1 MCKGICHHLFV
12 VVLCLCAL
20 SAAAWAQE
28 DVNEPWDP
36 AEHFVPYWES
46 VELEARLYNPAR
58 KPEADPNTQRRLSIQ
73 GAVEILDYDHLI
85 GVNDRVQDL
94 VVLDQDGAEIYS
106 TVGDLPGSRWYR
118 SVEDVRRLA
127 GFFQRADEFRFGA
140 SIPMDPNRGYPT
152 SLSRIEWSTG
162 ALIAETFA
170 VVDVPFEPNETWI
183 ELVPGLE
190 ILVEEASV
198 EEGKYAYKIQAI
210 YDRDLISYSVGPT
223 WHFWREEVPPATL
236 LLKMDMLNAAGQSV
250 RDLSSS
256 GGFGSGTSA
265 HGTGDGL
272 MEATSTGHGSCSAC
286 GNVTTIRYTFALEP
300 YEQAARFVLEDIPV
314 PSF

>member
-1 MCKGICHHLFV
+1 MRKGICHHLFV

-20 SAAAWAQE
+20 STEVWAQE

-36 AEHFVPYWES
+36 AEHFRPFWES
-46 VELEARLYNPAR
+46 VELEAKLYNPIER
-58 KPEADPNTQRRLSIQ
+58 PDRDPNTQRRLSIQ
-73 GAVEILDYDHLI
+73 GAVEMIDYDQLI

-94 VVLDQDGAEIYS
+94 VVLDQDNVELYN
-106 TVGDLPGSRWYR
+106 TVGAGIGSRSYR
-118 SVEDVRRLA
+118 SIEEVKRWA
-127 GFFQRADEFRFGA
+127 GFRQRADEFWFST

-152 SLSRIEWSTG
+152 SLSRMEWSAN
-162 ALIAETFA
+162 ALVADVFE

-190 ILVEEASV
+190 IMVEEASV

-210 YDRDLISYSVGPT
+210 YDRSLISFDSMGH
-223 WHFWREEVPPATL
+223 WHFWRDEAPPATML
-236 LLKMDMLNAAGQSV
+236 VKMDLLNAADKPV
-250 RDLSSS
+250 RTQGTS
-256 GGFGSGTSA
+256 GGFSSGTTA

-272 MEATSTGHGSCSAC
+272 MEATTTGSGSCSAC
-286 GNVTTIRYTFALEP
+286 GDVTTIRYIFAIEP
-300 YEQAARFVLEDIPV
+300 YELEARFVLEDIPV

>member
-1 MCKGICHHLFV
+1 MQKGICQHLFV
-12 VVLCLCAL
+12 VVLCSCAL
-20 SAAAWAQE
+20 ATVVSAQG
-28 DVNEPWDP
+28 DVNAPWDP
-36 AEHFVPYWES
+36 AEHFRPFWES
-46 VELEARLYNPAR
+46 VELEARLYNPAE
-58 KPEADPNTQRRLSIQ
+58 KPDSDPNTQRRLSIQ
-73 GAVEILDYDHLI
+73 GAVEILDKAGLVGIDE
-85 GVNDRVQDL
+85 RTRDL
-94 VVLDQDGAEIYS
+94 VVLDQDGTEIYS
-106 TVGDLPGSRWYR
+106 AVGDLPGSRWYR
-118 SVEDVRRLA
+118 SVEDVRRLM
-127 GFFQRADEFRFGA
+127 GVHEWADEFRFSA
-140 SIPMDPNRGYPT
+140 SVPMDPNRGYPT

-210 YDRDLISYSVGPT
+210 YDRDLISYSVGAT

-256 GGFGSGTSA
+256 GGFSSGTSG
-265 HGTGDGL
+265 HGTDDGL
-272 MEATSTGHGSCSAC
+272 MESTSTGHGSCSAC
-286 GNVTTIRYTFALEP
+286 GDVTTIRYTFALEP
-300 YEQAARFVLEDIPV
+300 YELEARFVLEDIPV